1 MRYLREAKIES
12 GQGMRRTFLII
23 VGLWS
28 YACAWA
34 DDAPVVET
42 VLAYQRDSG
51 GWPKNYDRKR
61 ILTMS
66 EQRQLQK
73 QRAQADTTSI
83 TGQPIPKFAC
93 SLQPSMPQES
103 PSLNLQR

>member
-12 GQGMRRTFLII
+12 EQGMRRTFLII

-28 YACAWA
+28 CACA

-61 ILTMS
+61 ILTTDGILLCLLRRRM
-66 EQRQLQK
+66 L
-73 QRAQADTTSI
+73 TS
-83 TGQPIPKFAC
+83 
-93 SLQPSMPQES
+93 
-103 PSLNLQR
+103 